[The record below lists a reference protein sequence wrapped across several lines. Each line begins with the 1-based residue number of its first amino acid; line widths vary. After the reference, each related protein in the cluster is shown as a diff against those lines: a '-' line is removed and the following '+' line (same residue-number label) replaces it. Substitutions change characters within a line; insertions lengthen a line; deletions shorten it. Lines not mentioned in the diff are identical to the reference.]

1 MTCRSNHPVAG
12 KCERTGPHRMHRRD
26 AVLVDNGKRWI
37 TTTQWLD
44 PVADV
49 VAGFAASGDAS

>member
-12 KCERTGPHRMHRRD
+12 KCERTGSHKMHRRD
-26 AVLVDNGKRWI
+26 DVLVADGKRWI

-49 VAGFAASGDAS
+49 LAGFGGAA